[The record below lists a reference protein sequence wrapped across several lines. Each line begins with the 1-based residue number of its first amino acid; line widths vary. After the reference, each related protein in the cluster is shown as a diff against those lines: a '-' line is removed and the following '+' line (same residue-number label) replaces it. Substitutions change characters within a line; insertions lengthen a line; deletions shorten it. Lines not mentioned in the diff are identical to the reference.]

1 MGKLYWGIIDKDGS
15 RDIGYAI
22 DIKSVKEA
30 CEYIKKLKISYEKR
44 GYKIWFASYINS
56 SKSKFINIKSL
67 VLMNGEA
74 EEVRLCP
81 SLLV

>member
-1 MGKLYWGIIDKDGS
+1 MGKLYWGIIDKDNSYGS
-15 RDIGYAI
+15 RDIGDTI

-67 VLMNGEA
+67 VLMN
-74 EEVRLCP
+74 EEG
-81 SLLV
+81 